1 MEAISKGKGDPLL
14 DGGRPSDDPEGRT
27 IQSLSG
33 DDPLQSG
40 ELVGRAIHFFSGTD
54 LLQGFEGPYYLDESK
69 NKARP
74 NSDFSLSNK

>member
-1 MEAISKGKGDPLL
+1 MEAISKVKGDPLL

-40 ELVGRAIHFFSGTD
+40 ELARREIHFFPGTD
-54 LLQGFEGPYYLDESK
+54 LLQGLEGPHYLDESK
-69 NKARP
+69 Q
-74 NSDFSLSNK
+74 